1 MASSNI
7 VKRKRGGDY
16 CVAGGPN
23 KVSCKNSSYSEGIS
37 MHCFPKDEIVREK
50 MDKFCS
56 KNTEKT
62 SCHQTSRVY
71 VRRTLMKTV
80 MRTGQFP
87 SLISQ
92 IWSKPPRF
100 KRYLIKGSVP
110 TKDVAGRTP
119 EMPKTPSA
127 RQRRQVSTLMFL
139 IFILFFIKL
148 YEALKHVCGVEAG
161 RKFSKGSLS
170 YINDM

>member
-1 MASSNI
+1 MAASNI
-7 VKRKRGGDY
+7 VKRKRRGDY

-37 MHCFPKDEIVREK
+37 MHCFPKDEIVRK
-50 MDKFCS
+50 KWTNFVQKHRKNFVPSNKSCLCS
-56 KNTEKT
+56 AHFDENCYENRPVPFVDLPNME
-62 SCHQTSRVY
+62 Q
-71 VRRTLMKTV
+71 
-80 MRTGQFP
+80 
-87 SLISQ
+87 
-92 IWSKPPRF
+92 PPRF

-110 TKDVAGRTP
+110 TNDVAGRTP

-139 IFILFFIKL
+139 IFILLFIKL
-148 YEALKHVCGVEAG
+148 YEALKHVCGVKAS